1 MYQDAIEKNY
11 SHEQMTPLNCI
22 NQSSK
27 LVSKSFQMLISKFG
41 NKTNKEFERQNRET
55 FSFIQ
60 AIKDSGKLMWF
71 YNQN

>member
-27 LVSKSFQMLISKFG
+27 LVSKNFQSLISKFG
-41 NKTNKEFERQNRET
+41 PSKNKEFER
-55 FSFIQ
+55 
-60 AIKDSGKLMWF
+60 
-71 YNQN
+71 